1 AAELLRK
8 LGRRIGLDVGPV
20 SAAMA
25 QRWTGGHPLLHRQFC
40 SALRSVTRMRDAAW
54 HAPTDPVAEQVP
66 PRIVERDAVL
76 EVMRE
81 VVLLLRKRY
90 PSALAVLAGLA
101 HGGSWE
107 DAVTESGGGDGVA
120 ARTLRNFGLVTP
132 DNALAE
138 GLAWYLSNAAHLP
151 RPMRK

>member
-1 AAELLRK
+1 
-8 LGRRIGLDVGPV
+8 
-20 SAAMA
+20 
-25 QRWTGGHPLLHRQFC
+25 
-40 SALRSVTRMRDAAW
+40 MRDAAW

-66 PRIVERDAVL
+66 PRFVERDAVL

-107 DAVTESGGGDGVA
+107 DVVAESGGDDGDGV
-120 ARTLRNFGLVTP
+120 RTLRNFGLVIP
-132 DNALAE
+132 GNALAE
-138 GLAWYLSNAAHLP
+138 GLAWYLSHAVHLP
-151 RPMRK
+151 RPMRKTA